1 MFYLCFLLVNMQ
13 LWFCLPLCCG
23 LRLYLFLK
31 LRFSSTM
38 YSVCVSRYRDAGVN
52 TCSCLLCV
60 TDLAMLEYTTQI
72 KCIYFK
78 CAKKRAR
85 IFFLCPIFNLL

>member
-1 MFYLCFLLVNMQ
+1 MFCIVNMQ

-38 YSVCVSRYRDAGVN
+38 YSVCVPYRDAGVN
-52 TCSCLLCV
+52 TCSCLLYI
-60 TDLAMLEYTTQI
+60 TNLAMLEYTSQ
-72 KCIYFK
+72 
-78 CAKKRAR
+78 R
-85 IFFLCPIFNLL
+85 